1 MATILKRLVV
11 VSSKQS
17 EIMDEMRKFKKKSKG
32 KTKKM
37 KKMSNSGEPML
48 LQTHTETQMKG
59 EMAKKHTQRKKNQ

>member
-1 MATILKRLVV
+1 MATILKRLV

-17 EIMDEMRKFKKKSKG
+17 EIMDEMRKFKKKKSKG

-59 EMAKKHTQRKKNQ
+59 EMAKKHTRKKENQ